1 MQKNTNMKWS
11 VKMTETNKNLFDD
24 LIDDPFKDSSN
35 ELAAQKS
42 EVTEQQTKSDVTS
55 TYEKSFSDED
65 QRKINEI
72 AKQIKPLD
80 NDGLLLYGQQAQSK
94 LSQFSHQMLTQVQS
108 KDVGPIGSSLRNL
121 MNKLKE
127 VNPDE
132 LQKQNKSRLKR
143 IFRRAERSV
152 NEMFSKYQSVG
163 AQVDRISVELQ
174 KSQNM
179 LMKDVGLL
187 DQLYEE
193 NKAYFD
199 ALNIYIAAA
208 EKKRDELKQNDLV
221 ELENKVNSSNNQ
233 MDVQELA
240 DLQQYINRLEKRIY
254 DLQLSRQITL
264 QSAPQIRMIQNI
276 NQTLAEK
283 IQSSI
288 LTSIPLWKN
297 QMAIALTLLRQQGA
311 SEAQKKVTDTTNELL
326 LKNSEML
333 KQNAVRTAE
342 ENERGIVDIET
353 LKTTQTNIVDT
364 IQETLRIQE
373 DGTRKRQQAEQELQT
388 LEQDLKTKLL
398 QLKDEQHQLRNTFKS

>member
-1 MQKNTNMKWS
+1 MS
-11 VKMTETNKNLFDD
+11 ETNKNLFND
-24 LIDDPFKDSSN
+24 LIEEPFKDTPDEQAVQLETDN
-35 ELAAQKS
+35 NHS
-42 EVTEQQTKSDVTS
+42 EASMTS
-55 TYEKSFSDED
+55 TYEGNFSEQDKE
-65 QRKINEI
+65 QINKIAE
-72 AKQIKPLD
+72 QIKPLD
-80 NDGLLLYGQQAQSK
+80 NDGLLLYGQQAQTK
-94 LSQFSHQMLTQVQS
+94 LSNFSHQMLSQVQS
-108 KDVGPIGSSLRNL
+108 KDVGPIGDSLRKL

-127 VNPDE
+127 VDPDE
-132 LQKQNKSRLKR
+132 LQKRNKSKLKK
-143 IFRRAERSV
+143 IFRRAEKSV
-152 NEMFSKYQSVG
+152 NELFSRYQSVG
-163 AQVDRISVELQ
+163 SQVDRISVELQ

-208 EKKRDELKQNDLV
+208 EKKRHELKTENLV
-221 ELENKVNSSNNQ
+221 RLENKVKQSNNQ
-233 MDVQELA
+233 MDVQNLA
-240 DLQQYINRLEKRIY
+240 DLQQYINRLDKRIY

-297 QMAIALTLLRQQGA
+297 QMAIALTLLRQQNA

-326 LKNSEML
+326 IKNSEML
-333 KQNAVRTAE
+333 KQNAIRTAE
-342 ENERGIVDIET
+342 ENERGIIDIET
-353 LKTTQTNIVDT
+353 LKTTQSNIVDT

-373 DGTRKRQQAEQELQT
+373 DGSRKRQQAEQEIQT
-388 LEQDLKTKLL
+388 LEQDLKSKLL
-398 QLKDEQHQLRNTFKS
+398 QLKDEQQQLRNNFKA

>member
-1 MQKNTNMKWS
+1 
-11 VKMTETNKNLFDD
+11 MTETNKNLFDD
-24 LIDDPFKDSSN
+24 LIDDPFKDSS
-35 ELAAQKS
+35 EALTPQTS
-42 EVTEQQTKSDVTS
+42 EISVQQTPSDVTS
-55 TYEKSFSDED
+55 TYEKTFSDED
-65 QRKINEI
+65 QRKIDEI

-80 NDGLLLYGQQAQSK
+80 NDGLLLYGQQAQNK

-108 KDVGPIGSSLRNL
+108 KDVGPIGNSLRNL

-132 LQKQNKSRLKR
+132 LQKQNQSRLKR

-208 EKKRDELKQNDLV
+208 EKKRDELKQHNLV
-221 ELENKVNSSNNQ
+221 ELEQKVKASNNQ

-333 KQNAVRTAE
+333 KQNAIRTAE

-373 DGTRKRQQAEQELQT
+373 DGTRKRQQAEQELQS

-398 QLKDEQHQLRNTFKS
+398 QLKDEQQQLRNTFKS

>member
-1 MQKNTNMKWS
+1 MNMKWS
-11 VKMTETNKNLFDD
+11 VTMTETNKNLFDD
-24 LIDDPFKDSSN
+24 LIDDPFKDSS
-35 ELAAQKS
+35 EALTTQTS
-42 EVTEQQTKSDVTS
+42 EITEQQTPSDVTS
-55 TYEKSFSDED
+55 TYEKTFSDED
-65 QRKINEI
+65 QRKIDEI

-80 NDGLLLYGQQAQSK
+80 NDGLLLYGQQAQNK

-108 KDVGPIGSSLRNL
+108 KDVGPIGNSLRNL

-132 LQKQNKSRLKR
+132 LQKQNQSRLKR

-208 EKKRDELKQNDLV
+208 EKKRDELKQHNLV
-221 ELENKVNSSNNQ
+221 ELEQKVKASNNH

-333 KQNAVRTAE
+333 KQNAIRTAE

-373 DGTRKRQQAEQELQT
+373 DGTRKRQQAEQELQS

-398 QLKDEQHQLRNTFKS
+398 QLKDEQQQLRNTFKS

>member
-1 MQKNTNMKWS
+1 
-11 VKMTETNKNLFDD
+11 MTETNKNLFDD
-24 LIDDPFKDSSN
+24 LIDDPFKDSS
-35 ELAAQKS
+35 EALTPQTS
-42 EVTEQQTKSDVTS
+42 EITEQQTPSDVTS
-55 TYEKSFSDED
+55 TYEKTFSDED
-65 QRKINEI
+65 QRKIDEI

-80 NDGLLLYGQQAQSK
+80 NDGLLLYGQQAQNK

-108 KDVGPIGSSLRNL
+108 KDVGPIGNSLRNL

-132 LQKQNKSRLKR
+132 LQKQNQSRLKR

-208 EKKRDELKQNDLV
+208 EKKRDELKQHNLV
-221 ELENKVNSSNNQ
+221 ELEQKVKASNNQ

-240 DLQQYINRLEKRIY
+240 DLQQFINRLEKRIY

-333 KQNAVRTAE
+333 KQNAIRTAE

-373 DGTRKRQQAEQELQT
+373 DGTRKRQQAEQELQS

-398 QLKDEQHQLRNTFKS
+398 QLKDEQQQLRNTFKS

>member
-1 MQKNTNMKWS
+1 
-11 VKMTETNKNLFDD
+11 MTETNKNLFDD
-24 LIDDPFKDSSN
+24 LIDDPFKDSS
-35 ELAAQKS
+35 EALTPQTS
-42 EVTEQQTKSDVTS
+42 EITEQQTPSDVTS
-55 TYEKSFSDED
+55 TYEKTFSDED
-65 QRKINEI
+65 QRKIDEI

-80 NDGLLLYGQQAQSK
+80 NDGLLLYGQQAQNK

-108 KDVGPIGSSLRNL
+108 KDVGPIGNSLRNL

-132 LQKQNKSRLKR
+132 LQKQNQSRLKR

-208 EKKRDELKQNDLV
+208 EKKRDELKQHNLV
-221 ELENKVNSSNNQ
+221 ELEQKVKASNNQ

-333 KQNAVRTAE
+333 KQNAIRTAE

-373 DGTRKRQQAEQELQT
+373 DGTRKRQQAEQELQN

-398 QLKDEQHQLRNTFKS
+398 QLKDEQQQLRNTFKS

>member
-1 MQKNTNMKWS
+1 
-11 VKMTETNKNLFDD
+11 MTETNKNLFDD